1 MKKDIGE
8 GQKTVLSRREL
19 VENPVKLCHDISR
32 LSRAKARESAIGG
45 VMSQHGARLVLSILV
60 ANDGISQRVLVEGT
74 HLRPPTVS
82 VILGK
87 MAEEGIIE
95 FYRNP
100 DDRRQTLVHLTDYG
114 KEVDANVVSR
124 INEIDKIAMSGL
136 NEDEQEMLMG
146 LLRKMR
152 DNILECETEQ
162 RGGCGE

>member
-1 MKKDIGE
+1 MKRDIE
-8 GQKTVLSRREL
+8 KGQKPVLCRREL

-32 LSRAKARESAIGG
+32 LSRGKARESAIGG
-45 VMSQHGARLVLSILV
+45 VMSQHGARLVLAILA

-82 VILGK
+82 VILSK

-114 KEVDANVVSR
+114 KEVDATVLSR
-124 INEIDKIAMSGL
+124 INEIDKMAMSGL
-136 NEDEQEMLMG
+136 SQEECDILMS
-146 LLRKMR
+146 LLKKMR
-152 DNILECETEQ
+152 DNLLDGETEQ
-162 RGGCGE
+162 KGGC